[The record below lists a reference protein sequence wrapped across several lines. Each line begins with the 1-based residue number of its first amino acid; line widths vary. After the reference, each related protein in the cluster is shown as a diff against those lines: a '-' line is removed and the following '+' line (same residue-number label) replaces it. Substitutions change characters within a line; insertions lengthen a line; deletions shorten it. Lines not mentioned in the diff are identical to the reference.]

1 MRVKGLTSYQLKWIA
16 IVFMVVDHINSY
28 FGMQLGLP
36 SWVSWLGRF
45 VAPLF
50 VFLLVEGFKY
60 THSKYQYAKRL
71 GIAAFVVAIGNIIY
85 HLLTGN
91 YINEYNHQPNYYLFL
106 GPHNIFLT
114 LFLLF
119 CLMWLLSTIKGKT
132 LWKKGML
139 VAVALLLVMITI
151 AFSEGGL
158 YLVPMLLL
166 MYFFREKKE
175 RGKLILGIFVYT
187 LILFYLAILTY
198 TQMPDYQSLYQFL
211 TFDNEFMMVTVIPF
225 IILYNGKLGGTGRA
239 FDKYFFYLFY
249 PLHLW
254 IIYLIL
260 SFIN

>member
-16 IVFMVVDHINSY
+16 IVFMVVDHINCY

-91 YINEYNHQPNYYLFL
+91 YISEYNHQPNYYLFL

-119 CLMWLLSTIKGKT
+119 CLMWLLS
-132 LWKKGML
+132 
-139 VAVALLLVMITI
+139 
-151 AFSEGGL
+151 
-158 YLVPMLLL
+158 
-166 MYFFREKKE
+166 
-175 RGKLILGIFVYT
+175 
-187 LILFYLAILTY
+187 
-198 TQMPDYQSLYQFL
+198 
-211 TFDNEFMMVTVIPF
+211 
-225 IILYNGKLGGTGRA
+225 
-239 FDKYFFYLFY
+239 
-249 PLHLW
+249 
-254 IIYLIL
+254 
-260 SFIN
+260 